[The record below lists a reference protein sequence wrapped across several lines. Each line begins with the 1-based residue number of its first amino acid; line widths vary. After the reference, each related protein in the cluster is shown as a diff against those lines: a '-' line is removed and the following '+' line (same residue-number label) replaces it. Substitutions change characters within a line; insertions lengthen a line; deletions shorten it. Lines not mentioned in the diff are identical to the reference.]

1 MTIAK
6 DIMKKK
12 VITVQ
17 DKAKVEEVSK
27 LLIEK
32 KLSGVP
38 VVDKN
43 QNLVGFVSEK
53 DIIQAIGSKDFLK
66 KSVRDIMTRDVIV
79 ADEYASLDYIE
90 ELFTEK
96 HLRRVPIVR
105 GRKVVGVISRKDVIK
120 RLMGHYY

>member
-1 MTIAK
+1 MTMAK

-12 VITVQ
+12 VITVR
-17 DKAKVEEVSK
+17 DKAKVQEASR

-53 DIIQAIGSKDFLK
+53 DIIQAIGSKKFLK
-66 KSVRDIMTRDVIV
+66 RSVRDVMTRDVTSV
-79 ADEYASLDYIE
+79 EENASLDYISE
-90 ELFTEK
+90 VFTEK
-96 HLRRVPIVR
+96 PLRRIPIVR
-105 GRKVVGVISRKDVIK
+105 GRKVGGVISRKDVIK

>member
-1 MTIAK
+1 MTKAK

-12 VITVQ
+12 VITVR
-17 DKAKVEEVSK
+17 DNAKVEEASK

-32 KLSGVP
+32 KLSGIP

-66 KSVRDIMTRDVIV
+66 KSVRGVMTRDLTT
-79 ADEYASLDYIE
+79 ADENASLDYISE
-90 ELFTEK
+90 VFAEK
-96 HLRRVPIVR
+96 PLRRVPIVR
-105 GRKVVGVISRKDVIK
+105 GRKIVGIISRKDVIK

>member
-1 MTIAK
+1 MIRAK

-12 VITVQ
+12 VITVR
-17 DKAKVEEVSK
+17 DKAKVEEASK

-38 VVDKN
+38 VMDKN

-53 DIIQAIGSKDFLK
+53 DIIQAIDSKDFLK
-66 KSVRDIMTRDVIV
+66 KSVRDVMTRDVTSV
-79 ADEYASLDYIE
+79 EENASLDYISE
-90 ELFTEK
+90 VFTEK
-96 HLRRVPIVR
+96 PLRRIPIVR
-105 GRKVVGVISRKDVIK
+105 GRKVVGIISRKDVIK